1 MHGRSRS
8 DLVLASP
15 KLDRIERTAA
25 TVTLPLEQPSMS
37 SASYMRRYE
46 ERTASAAE
54 PSSTRPASAGGN
66 YASSRDGNSSAN
78 SSPPNTLEVNGKSN
92 LRTHFPLK
100 PQSSA
105 VLRQRLLQSSSTLD
119 TSPPIAPPL
128 QRYPSSEDT
137 TAVSRAASLEQRR
150 SQVVEE
156 TAARL
161 AESVSRGSMEE
172 RRFSPKTLQLGRV
185 RENSVERSSPEED
198 QRARMG
204 LQRSNSGRGERE
216 ETMVAR
222 PGSSTAVYRDGSME
236 TNGDRSGSTTL
247 RQGKPTSS
255 SSYARPPSSFEP
267 VPEQREYLAQAP
279 PPRPSSQ
286 QSYHAPQD
294 ENDYQPRN
302 ANVPFPRQPQ
312 HHQQQPSHSSAPSY
326 APSYSQQPSS
336 RPILGESYRGS
347 NPTSTQQQRGPTSYP
362 KERVG
367 GDYHVPLREGS
378 PGMAEATPS
387 MTHQQSHYTGSA
399 AQYRQPMQQQQM
411 QPVQH
416 EIVVPVKAPK
426 KQPTVIVVRSSSLP
440 LAVRS

>member
-37 SASYMRRYE
+37 SVSFMRRYE
-46 ERTASAAE
+46 ERTASAAD
-54 PSSTRPASAGGN
+54 PSSIRPASAGGH

-78 SSPPNTLEVNGKSN
+78 SSPPNTLDVNGKTH
-92 LRTHFPLK
+92 LRTHYPLK

-128 QRYPSSEDT
+128 QRYPSSEDAAT
-137 TAVSRAASLEQRR
+137 VSRAASLDQRR
-150 SQVVEE
+150 AQVVEE

-161 AESVSRGSMEE
+161 AESASRGSMEE

-185 RENSVERSSPEED
+185 RENSVERSSSEEES
-198 QRARMG
+198 RARMG

-222 PGSSTAVYRDGSME
+222 PGSSTSMYRDGSME
-236 TNGDRSGSTTL
+236 TDRTGSTTL
-247 RQGKPTSS
+247 RQGKPTA
-255 SSYARPPSSFEP
+255 YARPQSSFEP
-267 VPEQREYLAQAP
+267 VPEQREYLTQP
-279 PPRPSSQ
+279 LPPRPSSQ
-286 QSYHAPQD
+286 QSYHPPQD

-302 ANVPFPRQPQ
+302 NNVPFPRQQQQ
-312 HHQQQPSHSSAPSY
+312 HHPQPPSHSAAPSY
-326 APSYSQQPSS
+326 APSYSQNPSS
-336 RPILGESYRGS
+336 RPILGESYRGL
-347 NPTSTQQQRGPTSYP
+347 NPASTQQQRGQTSYS

-378 PGMAEATPS
+378 PGMGEATPS
-387 MTHQQSHYTGSA
+387 MTHQQSHYSG
-399 AQYRQPMQQQQM
+399 AQYRQPMQA
-411 QPVQH
+411 VQH
-416 EIVVPVKAPK
+416 EIVVPVKVAK
-426 KQPTVIVVRSSSLP
+426 KQPTVIVVRFSLSIS
-440 LAVRS
+440 LFGVVG